1 MAFTLQRFRPDRLI
15 AETSHDFQDTSTST
29 PPTAVDFTAYVN
41 FLNSHGHNV
50 TILWHKD
57 LPTYCNWGAGGTWHM
72 APFPWPRSG
81 PGTAS
86 DGKPTLDLSRFD
98 QAYFDRLRAR
108 VAQLSQNGIH
118 ATVQLFDG
126 LGLQQH
132 RC

>member
-50 TILWHKD
+50 TILWKKD

-72 APFPWPRSG
+72 APFRG
-81 PGTAS
+81 NARAGTAERRS
-86 DGKPTLDLSRFD
+86 LQTDC
-98 QAYFDRLRAR
+98 RL
-108 VAQLSQNGIH
+108 L
-118 ATVQLFDG
+118 T
-126 LGLQQH
+126 
-132 RC
+132 